1 MAKNRRRSRPAA
13 RAQVVKA
20 GPVTPAPMGTPSDV
34 QDALE
39 AQGMT
44 STTPFSP
51 GTPLRPYIGISVPPR
66 VMDYPVG
73 VNIAVRTRQSWNLMS
88 FDTIKALIDGYDVA
102 RMCINHKIDE
112 LRSMEPMFVPAD
124 GYAGAHVDEACD
136 TARAAMEFPDREL
149 PFDGWLNKLMENA
162 LRYDTP
168 CLYRRRNLS
177 GEVIGLDVVDGTTIY
192 PYIDE
197 RGRKPRP
204 PAPAYYQLIH
214 GTVWD
219 HFTTND
225 LIYQPFRPQ
234 SNHPYG
240 LAPMESLLLTANT
253 DIRFQWH
260 FMQMFTDGSIPG
272 GFVEV
277 PPDISSPDQVA
288 EWQDYWDAMVLGDQA
303 KMHQLLAV
311 PNGTKVT
318 GTKPDAFDSSFP
330 EYLMARTCAAYGV
343 VPQDLGLVKDVN
355 RANGET
361 QVDIQFRV
369 NTLPWVRWVEGIVS
383 RYLRYDLGL
392 PVKMQL
398 DTGRDKED
406 RLAEAQAWQIYV
418 QTGFASADEARQELL
433 GMEIDSERPV
443 PRFILDPRTGPIP
456 LANIEA
462 IAGQIDPETAAP
474 VDDQPLPTTPF
485 DGAQG
490 VLPDKAPGGTQFKR
504 APINPD
510 EPEFPQLEHPVPGS
524 DVVGTRPGTAVI
536 GDPGVTEDSKLDVVK
551 AGDPAAA
558 EMQAFARFCKARAR
572 AGRWRDFEFEHVP
585 AGVARALNEHHRE
598 KVTKAADAA
607 PFVR

>member
-1 MAKNRRRSRPAA
+1 MAKNRNRRPAA
-13 RAQVVKA
+13 RAQVVKNTA
-20 GPVTPAPMGTPSDV
+20 VVSSPQTPPDV
-34 QDALE
+34 EQALV

-44 STTPFSP
+44 STSPFGP

-66 VMDYPVG
+66 VNDYPVG

-124 GYAGAHVDEACD
+124 GHSGAAVDAACD

-168 CLYRRRNLS
+168 TLYRRRNLN
-177 GEVIGLDVVDGTTIY
+177 GDVIGLDVIDGTTIY

-219 HFTTND
+219 HFTSND

-330 EYLMARTCAAYGV
+330 EYLMARTCAAFGV

-369 NTLPWVRWVEGIVS
+369 NTLPWVRWIEGIAT

-406 RLAEAQAWQIYV
+406 RLSEAQAWQIYV
-418 QTGFASADEARQELL
+418 QSGFASADEARQELL
-433 GMEIDSERPV
+433 GLEIDSERPV
-443 PRFILDPRTGPIP
+443 PRFVLDPRTGPIP

-462 IAGQIDPETAAP
+462 IAGRIDPETAAP
-474 VDDQPLPTTPF
+474 VDDQPLPTEPF
-485 DGAQG
+485 NGAEG

-504 APINPD
+504 APLPRD
-510 EPEFPQLEHPVPGS
+510 GEADPRHRRRRHPARHPCHRRPRRHGGLEA
-524 DVVGTRPGTAVI
+524 D
-536 GDPGVTEDSKLDVVK
+536 
-551 AGDPAAA
+551 
-558 EMQAFARFCKARAR
+558 R
-572 AGRWRDFEFEHVP
+572 AGRQGPRPGCRGD
-585 AGVARALNEHHRE
+585 AGVQPVLQGARPCWPLARLRVRARPRGDRSGAERAPPRE
-598 KVTKAADAA
+598 DHEGG
-607 PFVR
+607 